1 MKIRIQIVMEAANGE
16 SERIEDIAELER
28 SSLQPETLGLTLAES
43 KTLLQG
49 IQQRMVSEQVAEY
62 MAQFNTCPDCGARR
76 TKKGQHTLVYRT
88 LFGKLNLISPRLY
101 DCACHQPHQARHSSS
116 PLATWLEAHSSPEL
130 LYLETKFASLMSY
143 GLSIR
148 LLSEVLPIADEVNAT
163 SMRRHQQQI
172 AERIESELGEEQFQF
187 IKGCPDE
194 WGRQPRPEPPLTV
207 GLDGGYVHAS
217 DQKSRT
223 EGWFEVITGK
233 SVKADGDAKVFAF
246 VNKYDTKPKRRLY
259 EVLKS
264 QGLQMNQ
271 QVVFL
276 SDGGDT
282 VRSLQRYLSP
292 ESEHLLD
299 WFHITMR
306 LTVMKQMTKGIIKEL
321 AAQKNQKKPQ
331 KEADES
337 ENTDVPAQL
346 LKQLESIKWHLWHG
360 NVTEALALIYDVN
373 VDLEIWEENPTNKK
387 KLLKLV
393 CEFENY
399 IRANGAFI
407 PNYGER
413 YRHNETISTAFV
425 ESTVNYVISK
435 RFVKKQQMRWTQRGA
450 HLLLQTRVQ
459 VLNDDLRKT
468 FGRWFQG
475 MSVVENEE
483 SKMAA

>member
-101 DCACHQPHQARHSSS
+101 DCACHQPHQSRHSSS
-116 PLATWLEAHSSPEL
+116 PLATWLKAHSSPEL

-306 LTVMKQMTKGIIKEL
+306 LTVMKQMTKGMIREL